1 MATTLAQHALT
12 LVLVDV
18 HVGEGAAI
26 LVNVTAVVV
35 VCHGVQ
41 EVSFPIE
48 PELARGWRHR

>member
-1 MATTLAQHALT
+1 MATTLAQHTLT